1 MLNES
6 VKALLKS
13 HLWDLATCGR
23 DGEPNVVPV
32 TFKEVTEEGKLTVGD
47 VFLETTL
54 ENLRAGGKIA
64 VSVYDGEKLEGC
76 QIKGTAEYL
85 TAGPVVEAYKK
96 QVEAMF
102 RGAAAAKGALV
113 ITPREVIVTTPGPD
127 NKKRL

>member
-54 ENLRAGGKIA
+54 EICAPAGKSPCPSMTEKSWRAVRSRALRN
-64 VSVYDGEKLEGC
+64 
-76 QIKGTAEYL
+76 T
-85 TAGPVVEAYKK
+85 
-96 QVEAMF
+96 
-102 RGAAAAKGALV
+102 
-113 ITPREVIVTTPGPD
+113 
-127 NKKRL
+127 